1 MIERIK
7 GLFADEEGATMAEY
21 ALLLGLIAVA
31 CIFALTDLGTA
42 ISDKFREIIGKLNP
56 S

>member
-21 ALLLGLIAVA
+21 ALLLGLIAVV
-31 CIFALTDLGTA
+31 CIIALTSLGDA
-42 ISDKFREIIGKLNP
+42 IKAKFEYIVTKL
-56 S
+56 